1 MVYALEYE
9 SSRKAIQ
16 LCSSDV
22 DRICPQ
28 SIDGDAPVLYS
39 GKISSI
45 LIVGSGTG
53 ASSMGEV
60 NRYPNVRISWG
71 KRSQSV
77 MP

>member
-1 MVYALEYE
+1 
-9 SSRKAIQ
+9 
-16 LCSSDV
+16 
-22 DRICPQ
+22 
-28 SIDGDAPVLYS
+28 
-39 GKISSI
+39 
-45 LIVGSGTG
+45 VGSGTG